1 MIKQVSLGLE
11 PWRDVFHPGYEDKLE
26 QFLKSFTA
34 GWFCNKLRH
43 QGLVVEPVYELK
55 DRRWVLTLKVSN
67 CWESQPVR
75 LFAAGINLEVTDSR
89 HKSHT
94 GKITALGECEIP
106 IVDWLVTRMSAARYL
121 YISYEVPKRLEVTDG
136 IDTRHRLRSPKTTA

>member
-11 PWRDVFHPGYEDKLE
+11 PWRDIFHQGYEDKLE
-26 QFLKSFTA
+26 EFLKSFTA

-43 QGLVVEPVYELK
+43 QGLVVEPVCEFK
-55 DRRWVLTLKVSN
+55 DHRQVLALTVKD

-75 LFAAGINLEVTDSR
+75 LIGAGINLAVTDSR
-89 HKSHT
+89 HKSHI

-106 IVDWLVTRMSAARYL
+106 IVNWLVTRMSAARYL
-121 YISYEVPKRLEVTDG
+121 YISYEVPKRLEATDG
-136 IDTRHRLRSPKTTA
+136 IDTGHRLRSPNK